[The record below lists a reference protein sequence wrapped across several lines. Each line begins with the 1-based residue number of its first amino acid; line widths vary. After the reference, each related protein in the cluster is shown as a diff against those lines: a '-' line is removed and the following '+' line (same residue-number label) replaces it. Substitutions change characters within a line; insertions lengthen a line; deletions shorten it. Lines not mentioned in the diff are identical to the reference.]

1 MRCFSVATG
10 AELGKVTVVSVQPV
24 RADSTITVM
33 LAMSSGSSRRFCTTL
48 SPALD
53 PDESSVGVLG
63 GLTYGP
69 CGADVELAER
79 GAPDLQ
85 VAAGIV

>member
-33 LAMSSGSSRRFCTTL
+33 LAVSSGSSRRFCTTL

-53 PDESSVGVLG
+53 PDESNVGVLG
-63 GLTYGP
+63 DLTHDGP
-69 CGADVELAER
+69 CGDEELDER